1 MTRILLRA
9 TGALVLAALLVG
21 PSAHAGS
28 PHAPAGPT
36 THQHTRPAYGH
47 TTNEW
52 LMMGR
57 NCGASMTG
65 T

>member
-1 MTRILLRA
+1 VIRTLLRA
-9 TGALVLAALLVG
+9 GGALVLAALLVG
-21 PSAHAGS
+21 PSAQARA
-28 PHAPAGPT
+28 PHAPD
-36 THQHTRPAYGH
+36 QQVRPAYGH

-65 T
+65 G

>member
-1 MTRILLRA
+1 VTRILLRA
-9 TGALVLAALLVG
+9 AGAVVLAALLVG
-21 PSAHAGS
+21 PSAQAR
-28 PHAPAGPT
+28 APDAP
-36 THQHTRPAYGH
+36 QDQPAYGH
-47 TTNEW
+47 TSNEW